1 MWKVAEAYWGMQGF
15 VTRGGPPFYNTKKG
29 APRGYKV
36 QNFSRVCA
44 PKPPVPARSL
54 KGKGT
59 MGRPAHPAG
68 RARPARPARPL
79 ISGKGEIRPARPA
92 RKNGPISV
100 SSRRN
105 AKFGEPAV
113 GGLTGAEKTSETPQI
128 RPLLIRAR
136 RPENFSEISLLEAI
150 EQIFST

>member
-1 MWKVAEAYWGMQGF
+1 MWKVAGAYWGMQGF

-68 RARPARPARPL
+68 RARPAHPARPARPARPL
-79 ISGKGEIRPARPA
+79 ISGKGEIRPAWPA
-92 RKNGPISV
+92 RKTVRFPF
-100 SSRRN
+100 RR
-105 AKFGEPAV
+105 GETQNL
-113 GGLTGAEKTSETPQI
+113 G
-128 RPLLIRAR
+128 
-136 RPENFSEISLLEAI
+136 SLLGGAVP
-150 EQIFST
+150 EQKKRPKPPKFDHF